1 MESIFNTYDSQYSN
15 IDGINMNIQSDS
27 QAVVS
32 PYSVTLSVQASTKMK
47 MVQNLAVDN
56 KIFHELHHSQAT
68 IDNCT

>member
-1 MESIFNTYDSQYSN
+1 MELIFNTYDSQYSN
-15 IDGINMNIQSDS
+15 IDGINIQSDS

-47 MVQNLAVDN
+47 MVQNLTVDN